1 MPFGAFTISDAR
13 RTASPEPHLTSLP
26 RVRSLLMALAL
37 ALVTVGACQQP
48 EGVIEDA
55 VAAAQAGYAA
65 CFTTRSRPIIE
76 AFWMATDENNPP
88 LGALGAGDV
97 QIRGVVVSKDRNRD
111 VERAI
116 VSVDEGGDRIRVVLH
131 RTGGNWRIDLLD
143 TESMMMSGSPL
154 R

>member
-1 MPFGAFTISDAR
+1 M
-13 RTASPEPHLTSLP
+13 
-26 RVRSLLMALAL
+26 LAL
-37 ALVTVGACQQP
+37 LTLGGCQQP
-48 EGVIEDA
+48 ESVIADA
-55 VAAAQAGYAA
+55 ARAARAGDRDGYAA

-76 AFWMATDENNPP
+76 AFWMATDENNPT

-116 VSVDEGGDRIRVVLH
+116 VSLDEGGDRMRVVLH

-154 R
+154 K

>member
-1 MPFGAFTISDAR
+1 
-13 RTASPEPHLTSLP
+13 
-26 RVRSLLMALAL
+26 MALAL
-37 ALVTVGACQQP
+37 ALVTLGACQQP
-48 EGVIEDA
+48 ESVIEDA
-55 VAAAQAGYAA
+55 VAAAQAGDREGYAA

-97 QIRGVVVSKDRNRD
+97 QVIGVVVSKDRNRD

-116 VSVDEGGDRIRVVLH
+116 VSVDEAGDRVRVVLH